1 MRPDKTV
8 APLRKVYV
16 LFVFFAA
23 SGAKHQ
29 QSAYQLWEA
38 SHTFIFSLFPRR
50 VETQSGDLRQI
61 QFIFQP
67 LRRTAHL
74 NASYL
79 RQRPIAVDAPFFS
92 FLSSAKKGS
101 RSVGGGMNFDV
112 GALPGKFILQMSGP
126 WSLWRKWSGT
136 WKIGADGSLFLVG
149 IWAMTPTID

>member
-29 QSAYQLWEA
+29 RISIVGSVAHVYFL
-38 SHTFIFSLFPRR
+38 SFSRR